1 MLQVDAISAFKDNYI
16 WVLHDPEQTG
26 SAWVVDPGDWRP
38 VEAYLDRSGKP
49 LGGILITHHH
59 PDHTAGLARLARE
72 RTNLPIVGPAGER
85 IGGLTHAVQEG
96 ETVSLQ
102 ALDRAAPDVEFD
114 VIEVPGHTRGHIA
127 YHAPG
132 QALLFCGDTLFSC
145 GCGRLFE
152 GTAAQMVDSLAK
164 LRELPP
170 DTAVYPAHEY
180 TLANIV
186 FAQTVEPENLA
197 LAQRQHEAQRQRQQ
211 GRPTLPTS
219 IDVERATNPFL
230 RWDEPAVTAAAEA
243 RAETALDA
251 PAEVFAALRAWKD
264 DFG

>member
-16 WVLHDPEQTG
+16 WVLHDVERSA

-38 VEAYLDRSGKP
+38 VEDFLSRSGKT

-59 PDHTAGLARLARE
+59 PDHTAGIARLARE
-72 RTNLPIVGPAGER
+72 RSDLPVVGPAGER
-85 IGGLTHAVQEG
+85 IGGLTHTVREG
-96 ETVSLQ
+96 ESVSLT
-102 ALDRAAPDVEFD
+102 ALDPAAPALVFE

-152 GTAAQMVDSLAK
+152 GTAAQMVASLAK
-164 LRELPP
+164 LRELPTN
-170 DTAVYPAHEY
+170 TAVYPAHEY
-180 TLANIV
+180 TLANIA
-186 FAQTVEPENLA
+186 FAQTVDPKNPA
-197 LAQRQHEAQRQRQQ
+197 LAQRQQQAQHQRQQ

-219 IDVERATNPFL
+219 IAVERATNPFL
-230 RWDEPAVTAAAEA
+230 RWDEPVVTAAAHA
-243 RAETALDA
+243 RAGAGLSE
-251 PAEVFAALRAWKD
+251 PAEVFATLRAWKD
-264 DFG
+264 EFG